1 MRALIARKVGMT
13 QIYDSDSN
21 SIVVTVLDAS
31 SCRAVQIKSLEKD
44 GYLAAQLTIGNS
56 KKTNNALA
64 NHYRKFDVDPGEGL
78 WEVSIDDG
86 SDISPGQE
94 IIAATVF
101 QPGNLVDITGIS
113 KGKGFAGVMK
123 RHNFSGQKAS
133 HGVHKVHRA
142 GGSIGNAS
150 YPGHVFKGTKM
161 PGRMGGAKTTI
172 QNVQVVAV
180 DEKENFFL
188 VNGTVPGVDGSV
200 VLVSK
205 AVKVDLVSQENL
217 SKKYSTMVS
226 DLIKRKDSTNNQ
238 KLEDS
243 NDIKMEEE

>member
-44 GYLAAQLTIGNS
+44 GYLAVQLTIGNS

-78 WEVSIDDG
+78 WEVSIENN

-180 DEKENFFL
+180 DEEKNFFL

-205 AVKVDLVSQENL
+205 AVKVDLASQENL

-243 NDIKMEEE
+243 NDIKLEEE